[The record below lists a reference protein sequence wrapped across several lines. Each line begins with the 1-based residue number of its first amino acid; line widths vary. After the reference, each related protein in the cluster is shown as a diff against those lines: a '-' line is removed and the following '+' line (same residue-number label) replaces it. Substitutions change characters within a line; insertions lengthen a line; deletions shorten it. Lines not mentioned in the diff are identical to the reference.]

1 MWCFNPQKRALDL
14 QLKEQMLFNEG
25 DPASLNPEIGI
36 DQQAEL
42 LPYDTKYEVPRDS
55 IIFGKTYSQLF

>member
-1 MWCFNPQKRALDL
+1 M
-14 QLKEQMLFNEG
+14 FNEG
-25 DPASLNPEIGI
+25 DPESLNPEMSI

-55 IIFGKTYSQLF
+55 IIFGKNSN